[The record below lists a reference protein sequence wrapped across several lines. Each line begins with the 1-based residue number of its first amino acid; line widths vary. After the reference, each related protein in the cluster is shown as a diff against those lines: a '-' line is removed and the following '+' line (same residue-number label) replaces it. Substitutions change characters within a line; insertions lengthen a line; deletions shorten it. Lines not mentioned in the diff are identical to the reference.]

1 MKRVPKLQAK
11 ETSNPHPNAESDNNG
26 TCIGAS
32 HHMFSDKSRF
42 SEYQERTTLIELANG
57 NNLNSAGVKLKS
69 VSEDLLLSAERD
81 DVRMTL
87 PFLY

>member
-1 MKRVPKLQAK
+1 
-11 ETSNPHPNAESDNNG
+11 
-26 TCIGAS
+26 
-32 HHMFSDKSRF
+32 MF
-42 SEYQERTTLIELANG
+42 TVVC
-57 NNLNSAGVKLKS
+57 GVKLKS

>member
-1 MKRVPKLQAK
+1 MSLKFFGSKPMINQDLSLAWTQFQRRADR
-11 ETSNPHPNAESDNNG
+11 AES
-26 TCIGAS
+26 A
-32 HHMFSDKSRF
+32 
-42 SEYQERTTLIELANG
+42 
-57 NNLNSAGVKLKS
+57 VKLKS

>member
-1 MKRVPKLQAK
+1 VGLRPSGSESFYVCIK
-11 ETSNPHPNAESDNNG
+11 EAVV
-26 TCIGAS
+26 
-32 HHMFSDKSRF
+32 
-42 SEYQERTTLIELANG
+42 ANYVSLG
-57 NNLNSAGVKLKS
+57 LYGVKLKS

>member
-1 MKRVPKLQAK
+1 VLDEEFPEISST
-11 ETSNPHPNAESDNNG
+11 ETVSINN
-26 TCIGAS
+26 
-32 HHMFSDKSRF
+32 
-42 SEYQERTTLIELANG
+42 
-57 NNLNSAGVKLKS
+57 VKLKS

>member
-1 MKRVPKLQAK
+1 VREGWSRLGGTWRGSGGEMGY
-11 ETSNPHPNAESDNNG
+11 NMPNLACRKPPPN
-26 TCIGAS
+26 TP
-32 HHMFSDKSRF
+32 SRL
-42 SEYQERTTLIELANG
+42 SLVRA
-57 NNLNSAGVKLKS
+57 VKLKS

>member
-1 MKRVPKLQAK
+1 MEGIPELVSDLESLFLYLVLLNGGIGKSAMLILK
-11 ETSNPHPNAESDNNG
+11 EFLGEE
-26 TCIGAS
+26 C
-32 HHMFSDKSRF
+32 
-42 SEYQERTTLIELANG
+42 
-57 NNLNSAGVKLKS
+57 GVKLKS

>member
-1 MKRVPKLQAK
+1 VSLQYNVIGIFLKIFPAAFFCHGFGREYAEQLSTYFIIHSFK
-11 ETSNPHPNAESDNNG
+11 EKQIKKVSNIILKH
-26 TCIGAS
+26 I
-32 HHMFSDKSRF
+32 
-42 SEYQERTTLIELANG
+42 
-57 NNLNSAGVKLKS
+57 VKLKS

>member
-1 MKRVPKLQAK
+1 MGVGRKICPSKKIIIQVTPMGAVGLNPRV
-11 ETSNPHPNAESDNNG
+11 
-26 TCIGAS
+26 
-32 HHMFSDKSRF
+32 
-42 SEYQERTTLIELANG
+42 
-57 NNLNSAGVKLKS
+57 VKLKS